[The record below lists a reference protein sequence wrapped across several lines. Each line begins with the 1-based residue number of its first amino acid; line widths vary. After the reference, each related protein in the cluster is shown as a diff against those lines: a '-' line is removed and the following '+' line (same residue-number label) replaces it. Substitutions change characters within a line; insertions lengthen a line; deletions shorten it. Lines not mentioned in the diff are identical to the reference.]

1 MSRVDLVCLIMIML
15 GFALFLCGAN
25 FFDVVIGWVGV
36 YLIIGGILVF
46 LLFYIYNE
54 LTKKNGGSKSVEVA
68 VFFLKILQVGLGVKC
83 LFTNSSN

>member
-1 MSRVDLVCLIMIML
+1 MTRLDLACLGMVIL
-15 GFALFLCGAN
+15 GFVLFLYGAN

-54 LTKKNGGSKSVEVA
+54 LTKKVED
-68 VFFLKILQVGLGVKC
+68 Q
-83 LFTNSSN
+83 NP